1 MGFVHLYFLT
11 NFFHIQT
18 FFTYYV
24 LNNPYT
30 FVLSMLTKHIT
41 KAIPLI
47 SSTLAVIVLTVCTAS
62 AQTKR
67 YKAED
72 NEAGTVSSFR
82 FKTIVIDP
90 GHGGKDPG
98 AHGAYSNEKSVALSI
113 GKKLKEAIDDQ
124 MGGVNVIMTR
134 STDKFIE
141 LHRRADIA
149 NENKANLFISIH
161 CNSTP
166 ERIGSRKGALLLVY
180 GFHRKQEQ
188 LEALRENAS
197 IYIEKDYQKKYTGYG
212 EDAAVNA
219 IVLAAFQQRYRKQS
233 IQFGDLLNTEFKD
246 TDGRHSAGV
255 KEQGVLVLQ
264 QSGMPGLLIETGFIN
279 NPDEERYLNSKE
291 GQSAIVQSIIRAI
304 KKYRDNLNR

>member
-1 MGFVHLYFLT
+1 
-11 NFFHIQT
+11 
-18 FFTYYV
+18 
-24 LNNPYT
+24 
-30 FVLSMLTKHIT
+30 MLTKHFI
-41 KAIPLI
+41 KPILLI
-47 SSTLAVIVLTVCTAS
+47 GSVFAVVISISCPAL
-62 AQTKR
+62 AQTKKE
-67 YKAED
+67 KAKSDE
-72 NEAGTVSSFR
+72 TISSFR

-113 GKKLKEAIDDQ
+113 GKKLKEAINDQ
-124 MGGVNVIMTR
+124 LGSINVIMTR
-134 STDKFIE
+134 STDKFVE
-141 LHRRADIA
+141 LHKRADIA

-166 ERIGSRKGALLLVY
+166 ERVGSRKGALLLVY

-188 LEALRENAS
+188 MEALRENAS
-197 IYIEKDYQKKYTGYG
+197 IYIEKDYQKKYNGYG
-212 EDAAVNA
+212 DDAAVNA

-233 IQFGDLLNTEFKD
+233 IQFGDLLDTEFKN
-246 TDGRHSAGV
+246 TDGRRSAGV

-279 NPDEERYLNSKE
+279 NPDDERYLNSSE
-291 GQSAIVQSIIRAI
+291 GQNAIVQSIMRAI